1 MNPNKARSVTLNTLA
16 ESDNTK
22 LIEFIADNVASLL
35 GIIRSYVMRMGLAYG
50 EEVPAV
56 SLEVLQEVVLEALG
70 HKDRFNPTGQA
81 MAWLLG
87 IAINVIKR
95 KKFEFIKRSQRELSM
110 SDLSPMQEEG
120 LSESDLFD
128 QLTANTS
135 AGPDQE
141 IAANEQAELLLS
153 LVSTEDQHILILA
166 ILQGFDRDALAQKLG
181 ISPGAARV
189 RLHRAL
195 KRLRL
200 AWSEQYLNSP
210 KGESNE

>member
-35 GIIRSYVMRMGLAYG
+35 GIIRSYVMRMGLAHG
-50 EEVPAV
+50 EDVPAV

-110 SDLSPMQEEG
+110 SDLSRMQEEG